1 MKKKIICIILAAATV
16 AVASIGAAPSAVSL
30 FQNLRDFKKL
40 QSDLKK
46 EQQQHSDANNK
57 LAGKGSQGA
66 ANGNDLDST
75 IITAAVASD
84 GQAALDSVTAYTV
97 EDGILRKL
105 AVLDNAAD
113 VPNLQGNADVLE
125 YAVSTSDT
133 AVYLKGL
140 TGTPIVFDKITV
152 LPLTGQ
158 VYTRVSLQNGGNAH
172 D

>member
-16 AVASIGAAPSAVSL
+16 AVASIGAAPRAVSL

-75 IITAAVASD
+75 IIT
-84 GQAALDSVTAYTV
+84 
-97 EDGILRKL
+97 RKMYEQRGWIVWFKEQFCRL
-105 AVLDNAAD
+105 LSPVL
-113 VPNLQGNADVLE
+113 
-125 YAVSTSDT
+125 
-133 AVYLKGL
+133 
-140 TGTPIVFDKITV
+140 
-152 LPLTGQ
+152 
-158 VYTRVSLQNGGNAH
+158 
-172 D
+172 